1 MTDLTTITNLSPA
14 RNALAAILLLPIL
27 YYVFQSYR
35 WNRKYRLPPTISRPL
50 PLFGNLF
57 SAPSSGYGPWAR
69 SCALRL
75 GDMHT
80 VHFGLTTWVFLNK
93 SRHVRAL
100 MEKRAH
106 IYCSRPRFPFTGE
119 VMSAGCRM
127 VLMPY
132 GERWRAV
139 RKVMAHILSTRQKD
153 TYKPYQDLESKHL
166 LWDYLHHPDR
176 WFSANA
182 RYSNSVIMSV
192 VFGKRLDLDN
202 QHTADLMHTIDLFLG
217 NQQPGTNLVDAFPIL
232 ASVLPKP
239 LQWWR
244 RRALKIY
251 EFTRGV
257 YKRELEE
264 IRERMARG
272 AQRDC
277 FAKDFLQTEEAKE
290 FGETQTLFVLG
301 TLMEAGTDTSRLTL
315 IDIIA
320 AAAAYPDWVGR
331 AREQLDKVCG
341 KEAQRLPGWAD
352 RDDLPYITAVV
363 KEGFRWRP
371 NTAEM
376 GVPTSLIKDDE
387 YEGYRFP
394 AGTVFTWNAWALA
407 LDPEEYQEPERFWPE
422 RFLNEDLNNPMKGH
436 YGFGPGR
443 RVCVGWNVGETNVW
457 IAIARLLYCFDFE
470 QDPKE
475 PIDTMDIPQL
485 NKGKAPFKVVIKPRS
500 EKHAELIRRDCAAA
514 VNTKY

>member
-1 MTDLTTITNLSPA
+1 MSVTDSIKDVPPAITA
-14 RNALAAILLLPIL
+14 IAAIILLPII
-27 YYVFQSYR
+27 YYALESYR
-35 WNRKYRLPPTISRPL
+35 WNRKYRLPPTISGAIPI
-50 PLFGNLF
+50 FGNLF
-57 SAPSSGYGPWAR
+57 STPASGHGPWAR
-69 SCALRL
+69 ECALKH

-80 VHFGLTTWVFLNK
+80 VRFGLTTWVFLNK

-100 MEKRAH
+100 LERRAS

-119 VMSAGCRM
+119 IMSAGCRM

-139 RKVMAHILSTRQKD
+139 RKIMHHILSTRQKD

-166 LWDYLHHPDR
+166 LWDYLHRPDR

-192 VFGKRLDLDN
+192 VFGKRMDLDN
-202 QHTADLMHTIDLFLG
+202 PHTAELMQTIEMFLG
-217 NQQPGTNLVDAFPIL
+217 NQQPGTNVVDAFPVL
-232 ASVLPKP
+232 AALPRP

-244 RRALKIY
+244 RRGQAYY

-257 YKRELEE
+257 YKRELAE
-264 IRERMARG
+264 IRARMERG
-272 AQRDC
+272 EQRDC
-277 FAKDFLQTEEAKE
+277 FAKDFLQTKEAAE

-301 TLMEAGTDTSRLTL
+301 TLMEAGTDTSRLTV

-320 AAAAYPDWVGR
+320 GAATYPDWVER
-331 AREQLDKVCG
+331 ARKQLDAVCG
-341 KEAQRLPGWAD
+341 ANAERLPGWDD
-352 RDDLPYITAVV
+352 RDSLPYITAVV

-371 NTAEM
+371 NIAEM
-376 GVPTSLIKDDE
+376 GVPTALIKDDE

-407 LDPEEYQEPERFWPE
+407 LDSEEYPEPERFWPD

-436 YGFGPGR
+436 WGFGPGR
-443 RVCVGWNVGETNVW
+443 RVCVGWNVGEMNVW

-470 QDPKE
+470 QDPNE

-485 NKGKAPFKVVIKPRS
+485 NGGKPPFKVNIKPRS
-500 EKHAELIRRDCAAA
+500 EKHADLIRRDCEAA